1 MAGEKRNATE
11 AEETLR
17 QETAILLDIE
27 GTTSSISFVKDT
39 LFPYIRECLKK
50 HVDEKWD
57 SEEFKDDFMKLNA
70 QAKEDEQKKV
80 DGFVSIKEGTE
91 EEAKESLI
99 KNVLW
104 QMDNDRKTEALKQL
118 QGNIWK
124 VAHKS
129 IKGHVY
135 DDVPK
140 AFEEWTKAGKKL
152 YIYSSGS
159 VQAQKLLFGDSTHG
173 DLLKFINGY
182 FDTSIGPKQ
191 EADSYKKILEKIN
204 CKASEVL
211 FLTDAVKEAEAAI
224 TAGLSVVIVVRKG
237 NVELTDEE
245 MEKFKSI
252 ESFDEISFE
261 LGNKRP
267 KIENEST
274 VQLEQKIESID
285 GVEKKDDT
293 KKNFDSTLK
302 SDEAMDTTEGTAME
316 DTASLTV
323 NIARNQNE
331 ELKEKMSEE
340 VVEKMNI
347 DSAVE
352 IKETL
357 VEKKLENGGDEKENA
372 KSKKEELSEC
382 SEKLTNVQ
390 SIAEKLDAEKSMG
403 EKITKLQSEEVNT
416 EKNVDIDDLHVNEK
430 LNYDVEKPVNKEEE
444 NQIIIPDETSEETT
458 EKKTAAGTEEPVKET
473 DVSLQEVSN
482 SKKESSIIVESK
494 VVDGIVKKDLAE
506 ITDLKKP
513 VDVEKADNKAE
524 NQLKPEITSNKT
536 AEEILE
542 IKGDVTK
549 EDAAKTENEINKIN
563 EKNFENEGK
572 KKLNGTTTNG
582 DVTKIDD
589 KNGVCGKTELVETD
603 EAIKLKKSVA
613 DGAGEPEIVNHPIV
627 AATS

>member
-70 QAKEDEQKKV
+70 QAKEDEQNKV

-124 VAHKS
+124 AAHKS

-173 DLLKFINGY
+173 DLLKFINGH

-316 DTASLTV
+316 DSAIITD

-352 IKETL
+352 IKETP

-372 KSKKEELSEC
+372 KSKKEESSEC
-382 SEKLTNVQ
+382 CEKLTNVQ
-390 SIAEKLDAEKSMG
+390 SVSEKLDAEKSTG

-416 EKNVDIDDLHVNEK
+416 EKNVDIDNLHVNEK
-430 LNYDVEKPVNKEEE
+430 LNYDVKKPVDKEEE
-444 NQIIIPDETSEETT
+444 NQIIIPNETSEEST
-458 EKKTAAGTEEPVKET
+458 EKKTAADTEEPVKKT
-473 DVSLQEVSN
+473 DVSLKEVSN
-482 SKKESSIIVESK
+482 SKKESSIIVE
-494 VVDGIVKKDLAE
+494 VDGIVKKDLAE

-513 VDVEKADNKAE
+513 VEVEKADNKAE
-524 NQLKPEITSNKT
+524 NQLKPEITSNKI

-542 IKGDVTK
+542 IKGTVTK
-549 EDAAKTENEINKIN
+549 EEAAKTENEITKIN
-563 EKNFENEGK
+563 EKNLESEGK

-589 KNGVCGKTELVETD
+589 KNGVCGKTEVVETD

-613 DGAGEPEIVNHPIV
+613 DGAGEPEIVNHSIV